1 MSQDLNPEFAYI
13 MHSNPF
19 PRVNWMTTS
28 DQHNKS
34 DSISG
39 EDVFAEITS
48 LSKKMITEM
57 LQRMIESAQDYH
69 SWSLSDEDGS
79 RMIKLVRHKQ
89 RIICS
94 SFSFQ
99 LNRHFSEFKT
109 ATEPLSEEQGARNWQ
124 RLGLSG
130 ANGTSETDELVAI
143 TSRYSEAFKEFDRS
157 ILKRL
162 QACIKRSRA
171 SIYENPLQVK
181 RLCESFQYAIDSLN
195 LEASYK
201 IALYH
206 LFADR
211 FIESLGPLYRR
222 IDRKLIEYGMM
233 SDLPA
238 ARIQLRSFDGLSESA
253 PPSAF
258 KPDQSACLLL
268 LLQGFKEQSRIAS
281 SSFENLFPEL
291 KQNFAANDLTDY
303 DEQIN
308 QLHLMFKLIFEDED
322 LPSPVKNQLARLQIY
337 VFITAIQE
345 DGFLRR
351 SSNPARR
358 LLDGIISN
366 EVEIARSDNPDFSG
380 VRFIRERIDAMSNH
394 EFITVDS
401 YTEMFEGYQVYL
413 KENEAAIRK
422 ARKLEATQKVLPL
435 VKSRLHEITQPLK
448 IQGTPLIL
456 FEKVWLPLLVQIALQ
471 QGMDSDP
478 WHKSIAMVQKQ
489 VWSLI
494 PKANPE
500 EQQELLDSLPNVAHS
515 LHRAMRSLKL
525 AESLQQ
531 SLRDYLKLE
540 QQNVVEQTAHNIIE
554 AKRRTRSL
562 GEQSFAPMDD
572 TTEFDEMMQTG
583 VFQVPAE
590 MLEAFNA
597 VKSEKPKKINQVE
610 ALAQGDWVN
619 LKQDGIKLLAK
630 VAWKSE
636 DSNLFIFVDRDGK
649 RICEVDADRLT
660 QQFKSG
666 DVSIMDSD
674 STDSEKTQFSFLKN
688 L

>member
-1 MSQDLNPEFAYI
+1 MSQELNSEFAYI
-13 MHSNPF
+13 MHSKPF

-28 DQHNKS
+28 DQQQKP

-99 LNRHFSEFKT
+99 LNRHFSGFKT
-109 ATEPLSEEQGARNWQ
+109 ATEPLSDELGARTWQ

-130 ANGTSETDELVAI
+130 ANDASESDQLQAI

-162 QACIKRSRA
+162 QACIKKPRA

-211 FIESLGPLYRR
+211 FIESLGPFYRR
-222 IDRKLIEYGMM
+222 IDRLLIEYGMM
-233 SDLPA
+233 PSIPA
-238 ARIQLRSFDGLSESA
+238 ARIQLRSSDGLSESA
-253 PPSAF
+253 PPAAF
-258 KPDQSACLLL
+258 KPDQSVCLLL
-268 LLQGFKEQSRIAS
+268 LLQRFKEQSRVAAGN
-281 SSFENLFPEL
+281 FENLFPEL
-291 KQNFAANDLTDY
+291 KQDFATNDLTDY
-303 DEQIN
+303 DEQID
-308 QLHLMFKLIFEDED
+308 QLNLMFKLIFEDED
-322 LPSPVKNQLARLQIY
+322 LPSPIKNQLARLQIY

-380 VRFIRERIDAMSNH
+380 VCFIREHIDAMANR

-401 YTEMFEGYQVYL
+401 YTEMLEGYQVYL

-422 ARKLEATQKVLPL
+422 ARKQEATQKVLPL
-435 VKSRLHEITQPLK
+435 VKSRLHELTQPLN

-456 FEKVWLPLLVQIALQ
+456 FEKVWLPLLVQIALR

-500 EQQELLDSLPNVAHS
+500 EQQELLNSLPNVAHS

-540 QQNVVEQTAHNIIE
+540 QQNVVEQTARNIIE

-562 GEQSFAPMDD
+562 GQQSFAPMDD

-590 MLEAFNA
+590 MLETFNA
-597 VKSEKPKKINQVE
+597 VKSQKPKKINQVE

-636 DSNLFIFVDRDGK
+636 DSSLFIFVDRDGK
-649 RICEVDADRLT
+649 RICEVDANRLT
-660 QQFKSG
+660 EQFDSG
-666 DVSIMDSD
+666 DVSLTDSNPTDSD
-674 STDSEKTQFSFLKN
+674 KTQFSFMKN
-688 L
+688 F